1 VSLSP
6 EKPAVVLPSLPSLTM
21 VVYQPPVASAVSA
34 PESSALV
41 SPKATLNTGKSEYSI
56 SVLGNF
62 IPFATL
68 SNDEIVRLI
77 EDYVVV
83 FHTTEHK
90 KAQIIQDIKNIK
102 KRIFLL
108 FWRGCFTSYKNI
120 MWFKGILLRGSGCGL
135 LMKIFV
141 GI

>member
-1 VSLSP
+1 
-6 EKPAVVLPSLPSLTM
+6 M
-21 VVYQPPVASAVSA
+21 VVYQPPVASAVPA

-77 EDYVVV
+77 EDYGVV

-102 KRIFLL
+102 KKNFFFFGGVALRLIKILCGS
-108 FWRGCFTSYKNI
+108 RGFC
-120 MWFKGILLRGSGCGL
+120 
-135 LMKIFV
+135 
-141 GI
+141 

>member
-21 VVYQPPVASAVSA
+21 VVYQPPVASAVPV
-34 PESSALV
+34 PESSAVV
-41 SPKATLNTGKSEYSI
+41 SPKTTLNTGKSEYSI
-56 SVLGNF
+56 SALGNF

-77 EDYVVV
+77 EDYGVI

-90 KAQIIQDIKNIK
+90 KAQIIQNIKNMEK
-102 KRIFLL
+102 KKNFSSFLEGL
-108 FWRGCFTSYKNI
+108 LSVLQNI
-120 MWFKGILLRGSGCGL
+120 MWFKGILLRVRL
-135 LMKIFV
+135 WFTHEDF
-141 GI
+141 